1 MQLKP
6 SRARAG
12 LKKFNSGQSGR
23 EETKPMFRRTFLSRL
38 AVLLSTSLLK
48 VSPGEAISKSG
59 SDASDFGEVV
69 GAVDELLQALQPE
82 SRKQIQFTFEDLE
95 RKDWS
100 NVPNAVY
107 PRHGLA
113 FGNMSDAEKIAAH
126 RLLAAIASP
135 EGYLKATAIMGLE
148 NVLHEIKPPEERT
161 KFSPDFYFLS
171 VFGNPRADDRWAIR
185 VNGHH
190 LALYLTVVSGK
201 ASGTP
206 AFFGTEP
213 ATVQHGHLAGL
224 RVLGAETTKGL
235 VLRKALTA
243 EQARLAVLAE
253 ELPPD
258 IFTGPGR
265 EQALRQPAG
274 IRASQLHGSQH
285 QLLESLIDEYLGNLQ
300 PDVARSYRRRIQA
313 DGIDTVRFAWMGS
326 SSPGKPVYY
335 RVHGPG
341 LLIEYDNS
349 LAVGTRVKFN
359 DPNHIHTILRVP
371 GNDFGGDWLRNH
383 HLERHSG

>member
-1 MQLKP
+1 
-6 SRARAG
+6 
-12 LKKFNSGQSGR
+12 
-23 EETKPMFRRTFLSRL
+23 MFRRSFLSRL
-38 AVLLSTSLLK
+38 AVLAGTSMLRA
-48 VSPGEAISKSG
+48 SPGKTILKPA
-59 SDASDFGEVV
+59 SDASDLGEVA
-69 GAVDELLQALQPE
+69 GAADELLQALQSE

-113 FGNMSDAEKIAAH
+113 FGKMSDAEKIAAH
-126 RLLAAIASP
+126 RLLAAITSP
-135 EGYLKATAIMGLE
+135 QGYLKATAIMGLE
-148 NVLHEIKPPEERT
+148 NILHEIQPPQERD

-171 VFGNPRADDRWAIR
+171 VFGDPRVDDRWAIR

-190 LALYLTVVSGK
+190 LALYLTVIGGK

-224 RVLGAETTKGL
+224 RVLGAETMKGFA
-235 VLRKALTA
+235 LRNALSA
-243 EQARLAVLAE
+243 EQAKLAVLAE

-265 EQALRQPAG
+265 DQALKQPAG
-274 IRASQLHGSQH
+274 LAASQLRGSQR
-285 QLLESLIDEYLGNLQ
+285 QLLESLIDEYLGNMQ
-300 PDVARSYRRRIQA
+300 PDVARAYRKRIQA
-313 DGIDTVRFAWMGS
+313 DGVDSLRFVWMGS
-326 SSPGKPVYY
+326 PSPGRPIYY
-335 RVHGPG
+335 RVHGPS

-349 LAVGTRVKFN
+349 LAIGMKVKFN

-383 HLERHSG
+383 HLERHSR